1 MPISINED
9 LKPIVFI
16 HTQKTA
22 GHSIRVALES
32 VGYRWKLVKYFDI
45 PKQEWVIKVSPNKH
59 QPPRFWEYAE
69 SLREKYKRKGKKH
82 HADVVAVL
90 DSPPL
95 SECYSFSFVRNPFDA
110 CVSRF
115 SYHQREDRNSPQD
128 LLFKRFSN
136 NKKGFSSWV
145 KSLKTE
151 GCWYDPRFNWRATFE
166 TQKRFLSDASNDKI
180 LVDFVGKFEHLNDDF
195 QKICDTIG
203 CDNNLKGIHE
213 NPSKRKSDYR
223 EYYDDEAIEIIES
236 MYKEDLEC
244 FNYEF

>member
-1 MPISINED
+1 MPASINTD
-9 LKPIVFI
+9 LKSIVFI

-22 GHSIRVALES
+22 GHSVRIALES
-32 VGYRWKLVKYFDI
+32 VGYEWEQMLGKHEPPRNIHPDSLDKYF
-45 PKQEWVIKVSPNKH
+45 
-59 QPPRFWEYAE
+59 
-69 SLREKYKRKGKKH
+69 
-82 HADVVAVL
+82 
-90 DSPPL
+90 
-95 SECYSFSFVRNPFDA
+95 SFAFVRNPFDA

-115 SYHQREDRNSPQD
+115 FYHQREDKNNPQD
-128 LLFKRFSN
+128 LLFQKFS
-136 NKKGFSSWV
+136 KDKDGVSSWV
-145 KSLKTE
+145 KSLKTDD
-151 GCWYDPRFNWRATFE
+151 CWTDEKKYFWRSTFE
-166 TQKRFLSDASNDKI
+166 TQKKFLSDDSNDKI

-213 NPSKRKSDYR
+213 NSSKRKSDYR